1 MSFILLSPPLGPIQL
16 VLTIV
21 VPSICSWNRLSHDTE
36 EYKTE
41 KVDIVRKNITLWRRA
56 GGAAPSRGKT
66 LKLPFEFTLPV
77 DAPPS
82 FSFEDYMNAAH
93 VRYAI
98 EATGVRSGPF
108 AFDQT
113 LRIPLVVVV
122 PDPLGSS
129 LRPQLKLGW
138 QDGWGRMRMERE
150 IRRNPWGPWS
160 TAKLEVRLH
169 LILQSIHVNIGF
181 YRMAS
186 LSPAPCPSSRHIP
199 PIHIHPIHNPSYNS
213 QCAHESQFEGDTWS
227 STSAS

>member
-1 MSFILLSPPLGPIQL
+1 M
-16 VLTIV
+16 
-21 VPSICSWNRLSHDTE
+21 
-36 EYKTE
+36 
-41 KVDIVRKNITLWRRA
+41 
-56 GGAAPSRGKT
+56 
-66 LKLPFEFTLPV
+66 KLPFEFTLPV

-138 QDGWGRMRMERE
+138 QDGWGRMRMERMRVSKCS
-150 IRRNPWGPWS
+150 IISSVLVGVLLVDGKRR
-160 TAKLEVRLH
+160 
-169 LILQSIHVNIGF
+169 
-181 YRMAS
+181 
-186 LSPAPCPSSRHIP
+186 
-199 PIHIHPIHNPSYNS
+199 
-213 QCAHESQFEGDTWS
+213 EGIERRGGLDDETRRD
-227 STSAS
+227 